1 MTKTATCLAVSMM
14 MLTASA
20 QKIGK
25 FGADLGMKSVLGK
38 EIRAPYTEVNSYF
51 GFVEPGSKPDE
62 EKGGKKYYYV
72 YVWIPA
78 AAPELGIRMI
88 SPVPEKMQPES
99 GDFIHPL
106 FTKNQ
111 ADRTSFFDTWVTLE
125 RAVNI
130 VSLADVKAK
139 LGKAN
144 WVSLGYN
151 DDSNELPAQP
161 SGLKYNSV
169 FRVTSS
175 VGDPLRALTIGLY
188 RIGFTTFKT
197 GEVQGGFVAQIGAPV
212 KLPGVRIAA
221 TAEEL
226 AKTE

>member
-1 MTKTATCLAVSMM
+1 
-14 MLTASA
+14 MLNASA

-25 FGADLGMKSVLGK
+25 FGAELGMKTILGK
-38 EIRAPYTEVNSYF
+38 EIRVPYMDVSSYF
-51 GFVEPGSKPDE
+51 GFIEPGSKPDE
-62 EKGGKKYYYV
+62 EKAGKKYYYV
-72 YVWIPA
+72 YVWIPV

-88 SPVPEKMQPES
+88 SPVPDKMQPET
-99 GDFIHPL
+99 GDFINPL

-111 ADRTSFFDTWVTLE
+111 TDRTSYFDTWVSLE

-130 VSLADVKAK
+130 VSFADIKTK

-151 DDSNELPAQP
+151 DDSNELPEQP

-169 FRVTSS
+169 FRATSS
-175 VGDPLRALTIGLY
+175 VSDPLRALTIGLY

-197 GEVQGGFVAQIGAPV
+197 GEVQGSFVAQIGAPA
-212 KLPGVRIAA
+212 KLPGVKIAA
-221 TAEEL
+221 TANEL
-226 AKTE
+226 ANAE